1 MIADPFSMLMGGAS
15 ASNNSM
21 APSAL
26 FQAAPKETA
35 VPLFGAEMGLKKEEE
50 SVNVG
55 GGGWGDDDDDID
67 IE

>member
-1 MIADPFSMLMGGAS
+1 
-15 ASNNSM
+15 M

-26 FQAAPKETA
+26 FQAAPKESA
-35 VPLFGAEMGLKKEEE
+35 APLFGAETGLKKEEE
-50 SVNVG
+50 SGNVG